1 MNKKFINGFLLATLV
16 AGSGGI
22 LSSCKDY
29 DDDIDQLRQEVAVN
43 KSAIDDINSKIAA
56 GAILE
61 SVTKSDNGIIV
72 TVSKNGQKQTYEITN
87 GKNGADGKDGVDGTN
102 GTNGKD
108 ADVWTIVKN
117 AEGKYVWAVN
127 DNETEFPAQGP
138 KGDQG
143 LQGPQGEPGTGSAGG
158 VGPEGPAGT
167 PGLYWA
173 PNADGSKL
181 VKWEWNAE
189 EKKYVETTDT
199 KDIAVKLPDGSMG
212 NLTAVLDNNY
222 LYINGIDGDKSVVI
236 SRSGHLVGL
245 GFIPALYVDGVE
257 AARTAF
263 AAGKYINYDN
273 TSPATGKV
281 DISTTEKADFT
292 ITSNWK
298 FKALTS
304 GYDLSEK
311 STVEF
316 KLNPDNAKIANLEFS
331 FLPIENVEFK
341 NISRAGSPSLKVVG
355 TPDSKKDDSSVL
367 VVNYNVV
374 NPSLIGYG
382 SSSKKTLPVTAFT
395 ANLPKTDGA
404 EATTITSDYYSLMM
418 EKATFKAISFD
429 GEDDKHLATDGKQ
442 AVIGSDGSVTFETV
456 DVKFTGS
463 YNLKSALRVCIA
475 KSDLDDKNA
484 NPADVQYD
492 FSKVKDLWGLEPKFE
507 MMHYFVGTSNTDDS
521 QYGAIDAVTGMF
533 TPQYV
538 DASGKNQYPCSGE
551 TPEQTT
557 LSRAAI
563 GKHPVVVVTLCDAN
577 GNIVLGGFVKFNI
590 VEEDPAM
597 FNTPIPLTTSDE
609 LAYTCS
615 NKTVVSST
623 WAETS
628 YKVFSKLG
636 LSEQNFKDQYT
647 WDSDNVYVESAAST
661 EKDPKFEAVKKST
674 DASGNT
680 VFEYGSLLYNKDT
693 ESGLTNGFLT
703 WTYDVDAAAA
713 IIAKNP
719 TARQITLYAKF
730 TKNDNPNANLYLGM
744 TIRLM
749 ASPKVEFTEMDTYML
764 VNQEAQHVAM
774 QVLGVE
780 EGTKDVEVF
789 KSLLK
794 KYYNGNVIKAKVS
807 PSAYA
812 SQTVNQVYQFGP
824 LNGQMSGKVGNLT
837 LNLQL
842 KENKNTGVANTAL
855 LQGNDTIATIDPVS
869 GEIVYANTPSSK
881 VILNGEKTAYINV
894 LIAPTYGTCNLPFA
908 SVENNTNVVKVDVVR
923 PVFVENIKDEL
934 GNIKTYPIYPN
945 GVLPFEAL
953 LGSFFTMHDSYNG
966 SLFALEDGKY
976 VDLEG
981 RFAYYEIQDITIDF
995 SKTSASGV
1003 KFYVTR
1009 NGSKATP
1016 EDGTTDKYKFS
1027 YTNNKGFSVD
1037 ILNQVEIVCEYTNEQ
1052 LQQPQPSSFELTV
1065 NSYWGEQT
1073 ITVPMTI
1080 NPKGASK
1087 N

>member
-43 KSAIDDINSKIAA
+43 KSAIDDINSKIAN

-61 SVTKSDNGIIV
+61 GVTKSDNGITV

-87 GKNGADGKDGVDGTN
+87 GKDGTN
-102 GTNGKD
+102 GTNGTDGKD

-127 DNETEFPAQGP
+127 DKETDFPAQGP
-138 KGDQG
+138 
-143 LQGPQGEPGTGSAGG
+143 QGPQGIQGIQGEPGTGTAGG

-189 EKKYVETTDT
+189 EKKYVETADT

-222 LYINGIDGDKSVVI
+222 LYINGVDGDKSVVI
-236 SRSGHLVGL
+236 ARSGQLVGL

-263 AAGKYINYDN
+263 AAGNYINYDN
-273 TSPATGKV
+273 STKGTGKV
-281 DISTTEKADFT
+281 NITATETADFT
-292 ITSNWK
+292 IPSNWT

-316 KLNPDNAKIANLEFS
+316 KLNPDNAVIANLNFN

-341 NISRAGSPSLKVVG
+341 NISRAGTPSLKVVG
-355 TPDSKKDDSSVL
+355 TPERDKNDASVL

-374 NPSLIGYG
+374 NPSSIGYG

-395 ANLPKTDGA
+395 ATLPKTAEGA
-404 EATTITSDYYSLMM
+404 QATTITSDYYSLMM
-418 EKATFKAISFD
+418 EKATFKAISFAGTPD
-429 GEDDKHLATDGKQ
+429 NNHLATTGVQ
-442 AVIGSDGSVTFETV
+442 AVIGKNGNVTFKNV
-456 DVKFTGS
+456 DVKFTGK
-463 YNLKSALRVCIA
+463 YDLKSALRVCIT

-492 FSKVKDLWGLEPKFE
+492 FDKVKDLWGLEPKFE
-507 MMHYFVGTSNTDDS
+507 MMSYYVGASNTDDS
-521 QYGAIDAVTGMF
+521 QYGDIDPVTGLF

-538 DASGKNQYPCSGE
+538 DASGANKYPCSGE

-563 GKHPVVVVTLCDAN
+563 GKHPVVAVTLRDAN

-597 FNTPIPLTTSDE
+597 FNTPIELTVSDK

-615 NKTVVSST
+615 NNAVVSST

-636 LSEQNFKDQYT
+636 LSEQNFKDQYE
-647 WDSDNVYVESAAST
+647 WDMDNVYVEAAGST
-661 EKDPKFEAVKKST
+661 EKDPKFEAVKKTT
-674 DASGNT
+674 DAQTGKT
-680 VFEYGSLLYNKDT
+680 VYEFGSLLYNKDT
-693 ESGLTNGFLT
+693 QSGLTNGFLT

-719 TARQITLYAKF
+719 TDRQITLYAKF
-730 TKNDNPNANLYLGM
+730 KKRDNENANLYLGM
-744 TIRLM
+744 TIRFM
-749 ASPKVEFTEMDTYML
+749 ESPKVSFGDLDPYML
-764 VNQEAQHVAM
+764 VNNEAQHVAM

-789 KSLLK
+789 QSLLK
-794 KYYNGNVIKAKVS
+794 KYYKGNVIKPTVS
-807 PSAYA
+807 PAAYA

-824 LNGQMSGKVGNLT
+824 LSGQMSGKVGNLT

-842 KENKNTGVANTAL
+842 KEKKNSGVANTAL

-881 VILNGEKTAYINV
+881 VILNGANTAYINV
-894 LIAPTYGTCNLPFA
+894 MINPTYGTCNLPFA
-908 SVENNTNVVKVDVVR
+908 SVENNTNIVKVDVVR

-934 GNIKTYPIYPN
+934 GNVKTYPIYPN

-966 SLFALEDGKY
+966 SLFALKDGKY

-1016 EDGTTDKYKFS
+1016 VAGTTDKYKFS
-1027 YTNNKGFSVD
+1027 YTQNKGFSVE
-1037 ILNQVEIVCEYTNEQ
+1037 ILNQVEIVCEYTHEQ

-1080 NPKGASK
+1080 NPKGSIQ